1 MVSVEALTLIR
12 DLNKMKRG
20 IADMEIDCDSS
31 IQAIQDFIQGDR
43 QSSMTSLEVSAVT
56 CSVAYLCKHE
66 EYSMREYAEHALNH
80 IFGCLRAQKED
91 QGTLSLVRL
100 LEGQFVEVYLVTV
113 RDEMVLKTVLRCLR
127 SLIVFV
133 KEQNLETKYQLDAL
147 ASLCNPKDENEDFFE
162 CFLAIKLKQR
172 QRCLKRLKQRIEE
185 GDFAKSLKT
194 LEHVI
199 MPMVDY
205 LVFGGATHRENQ
217 RNTISYDKD

>member
-1 MVSVEALTLIR
+1 
-12 DLNKMKRG
+12 MKRG
-20 IADMEIDCDSS
+20 IADMEIDCDSA
-31 IQAIQDFIQGDR
+31 IQAIQTFIQGDR
-43 QSSMTSLEVSAVT
+43 QSSMTSLEVCAVT

-80 IFGCLRAQKED
+80 IFGCLQAQKED
-91 QGTLSLVRL
+91 QGALNLVRL
-100 LEGQFVEVYLVTV
+100 LERQFVEVYLVTV
-113 RDEMVLKTVLRCLR
+113 RDEMALKTVLRCLR

-147 ASLCNPKDENEDFFE
+147 APLCNPKDENVDFFE

-172 QRCLKRLKQRIEE
+172 QRCLQRLKQRIEE
-185 GDFAKSLKT
+185 GDFAHSLKT

-205 LVFGGATHRENQ
+205 LVFGGATHSEHQ
-217 RNTISYDKD
+217 RNTISYDKDQKLATLEGGLDIY